1 MKAAMGAKKVP
12 KGSKRTS
19 DPGTRG
25 VRPAKRAPA
34 APKKPA
40 LPGAAKRASSAG
52 AKPHPAVKDAS
63 RAAALPTPAQA
74 AARRLEQV
82 IFSSINKIAA
92 ERNVDRLMLLLANFG
107 RDLIGADRCTVWLC
121 NQKDGTLWTKV
132 AHGLDRMSIP
142 KTKGLAGWVATHGE
156 PLIINDPYRD
166 ERFDQEV
173 DKQTGYRTRSILSL
187 PILDAD
193 GRISGVYQA
202 VNKLTGGGGFSE
214 EDKEHLLLASTYTA
228 EVLKTAQMQE
238 EVEATQRE
246 IIFTM
251 AEAGELRSKETGR
264 HVKRVAEYCRLFAER
279 YGLSETETEVLKLSS
294 PMHDI
299 GKIAIPDAVLLKPAK
314 LDEAEWRIMKT
325 HSTLGHDML
334 KYSDRRLLRSAA
346 IIAWQHH
353 EKWDGT
359 GYPCGIAGTAIDIY
373 ARIAA
378 LADVFDALASDRP
391 YKKAWELERI
401 VKLFGEER
409 ERHFDPDL
417 ARIFLENVDA
427 FVKIRNLYK
436 DEAEQSLE
444 PSSCP
449 DH

>member
-1 MKAAMGAKKVP
+1 MGAKKAT
-12 KGSKRTS
+12 KGSKGARNPRTAA
-19 DPGTRG
+19 
-25 VRPAKRAPA
+25 VRPAKRAP
-34 APKKPA
+34 
-40 LPGAAKRASSAG
+40 SAG
-52 AKPHPAVKDAS
+52 ANPRLAP
-63 RAAALPTPAQA
+63 LPTSAQA
-74 AARRLEQV
+74 AERRLEQV

-92 ERNVDRLMLLLANFG
+92 ERNVDRLLLLLANFG

-142 KTKGLAGWVATHGE
+142 KSKGLAGWVAMHGE
-156 PLIINDPYRD
+156 PLIINDPYSD

-173 DKQTGYRTRSILSL
+173 DKRSGYRTRSILSL
-187 PILDAD
+187 PILDAE

-202 VNKLTGGGGFSE
+202 VNKLTGKFSE
-214 EDKEHLLLASTYTA
+214 EDKEHLLLAATYTA

-238 EVEATQRE
+238 EIEATQRE

-251 AEAGELRSKETGR
+251 AEAGELRSKETGQ
-264 HVKRVAEYCRLFAER
+264 HVKRVAEYCRVVAEK
-279 YGLSETETEVLKLSS
+279 YGLSEAETEVLKLSS

-314 LDEAEWRIMKT
+314 LDETEWRIMKT

-334 KYSDRRLLRSAA
+334 RHSERKLLHSAA
-346 IIAWQHH
+346 VIAWQHH
-353 EKWDGT
+353 ERWNGE
-359 GYPCGIAGTAIDIY
+359 GYPCGIAGETIDIF

-391 YKKAWELERI
+391 YKKAWELDRI
-401 VKLFGEER
+401 VELVRTER
-409 ERHFDPDL
+409 GKHFDPDL

-427 FVKIRNLYK
+427 FVEIRNQYK
-436 DEAEQSLE
+436 DESEQPLE
-444 PSSCP
+444 PPSCP
-449 DH
+449 DR